1 VAVKRGVG
9 LAKNPRLWHRYL
21 IACTGRVFV
30 YDVWTIKQGRKQL
43 EIVLDYLDLNE
54 QSDQQQT
61 IATAMDEVTKQS

>member
-1 VAVKRGVG
+1 
-9 LAKNPRLWHRYL
+9 
-21 IACTGRVFV
+21 V

-61 IATAMDEVTKQS
+61 IANAMDEVTKQS